1 MAAHKQRLGELRELV
16 SKIAEDV
23 GLDSSN
29 LLQGEVDAL
38 GKKLEDVRESLTT
51 LVDSAETKLA
61 AQEACT
67 EDLLTAKAFLTSVQ
81 QVSLFGFYCLSVN
94 TYIYRCIVTGNT
106 R

>member
-1 MAAHKQRLGELRELV
+1 MLNVSLFLQVCEENLAAHKQRLGELRDLV

-51 LVDSAETKLA
+51 LVDTAETKLD
-61 AQEACT
+61 AQKACT

-81 QVSLFGFYCLSVN
+81 QVSLFE
-94 TYIYRCIVTGNT
+94 
-106 R
+106 